1 MKSFFEKISKFFLK
15 NKNNLF
21 FWMVLIIIFVF
32 INLYSS
38 SVLIEM
44 ASKEPAVITYNEFK
58 TMVEN
63 KEIEFVEIDLK
74 KDKFLAVDFSE
85 NAYETDNPKLDT
97 FKSYL
102 LENDVKVKE
111 IEPSTS
117 SEGSVFGF
125 LRLLLTV
132 GLLFVIMRQMTPKV
146 ETKKLS
152 NKKVD
157 ITFENIAGHNEL
169 KKDLGFIVEFLK
181 DPSKMKKANARMP
194 KGVVLYGPPGTGKT
208 LFAKAIA
215 GSAGVPFFSAS
226 GSDFVEMFVGL
237 GAKRIRGL
245 FEEAR
250 KNAPCIIFIDEID
263 AVGSKRG
270 GFSNSEKDQ
279 TINALLTEL
288 DGFKSSEG
296 IITICATNRVEDLDP
311 ALIRAGRFDKQIAVN
326 LPDRDDRLKIIKLYA
341 KDKNFSEDVDFEDL
355 ANSTSGFS
363 GADIE
368 NLLNEAALITATKNK
383 EIINNEAIETAFFR
397 IVMKG
402 DKKENQ
408 SSRDKEE
415 LKLVAWHEAG
425 HTLVARLLAKDEVS
439 KVTILAS
446 TSGAGGVTFR
456 NPPKTSLHS
465 REYLEHLVQVMYA
478 GRAAEEIMFGDKSK
492 ITTGASSDIQQA
504 TGLIKQYISHF
515 GMSDEFGMINIEE
528 FSSNNSMISAGVSE
542 KVLNYASKM
551 SNDLYEE
558 TLEFLNKNKDLLEN
572 LADALLEKETLKSSE
587 IDEILKINEKEI

>member
-32 INLYSS
+32 INIYSS
-38 SVLIEM
+38 SVLIEI

-152 NKKVD
+152 NKKVN

-456 NPPKTSLHS
+456 NPPKTNLHS

-528 FSSNNSMISAGVSE
+528 FSNNNSMISSGVSE

-558 TLEFLNKNKDLLEN
+558 TLEFLNENKNLLEK
-572 LADALLEKETLKSSE
+572 LANALLEKETLKSSE
-587 IDEILKINEKEI
+587 IDEILEINEKEI

>member
-456 NPPKTSLHS
+456 NPPKTNLHS

>member
-456 NPPKTSLHS
+456 NPPKTNLHS

-587 IDEILKINEKEI
+587 IDEILKINKKEI